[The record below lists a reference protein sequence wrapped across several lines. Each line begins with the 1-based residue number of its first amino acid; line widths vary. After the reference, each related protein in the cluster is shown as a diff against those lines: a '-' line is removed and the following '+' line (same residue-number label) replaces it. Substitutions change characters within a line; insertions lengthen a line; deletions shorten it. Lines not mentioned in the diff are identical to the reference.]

1 MEIYIVYIVQL
12 SPIQRFFENS
22 DSLMFVN
29 NDQLNKSWAIAEF
42 LNSST
47 LELLLTASN
56 YILFML

>member
-1 MEIYIVYIVQL
+1 MEIYIVYIVQF

-29 NDQLNKSWAIAEF
+29 NDQLNKSWTMAEF